1 MAAKNSGIVKKIAA
15 KRIEILY
22 ALAKEEHGTDPK
34 LSLQYAKLIK
44 QISRHYKI
52 RLNKEIKRH
61 ICKKCGVVLVPGNN
75 LSVKLVSSKRSVF
88 YKCLNCGTEIK
99 IPY

>member
-22 ALAKEEHGTDPK
+22 GLAKEVHGKDPK
-34 LSLQYAKLIK
+34 LSMQYAKLIK

-52 RLNKEIKRH
+52 SLDKEIKRH
-61 ICKKCGVVLVPGNN
+61 ICKGCGAVLVAGSN
-75 LSVKLVSSKRSVF
+75 LSVKLVSSKRSIF
-88 YKCLNCGTEIK
+88 YKCLNCGKLTK